1 MFSENWLIF
10 QSQFVNRDSLNTVNI
25 PLIVTFH
32 LRNIDEVWLKSK
44 VIIWEMYFVK
54 IFRQTLQLCKFF

>member
-25 PLIVTFH
+25 PLIVTFR

-54 IFRQTLQLCKFF
+54 IFRQTLQLCTFF